1 MSNIKPHDVHY
12 IEAHRTRTALVED
25 PIEFE
30 ALAGVFA
37 SNMMELSK
45 LSASDLTRKRE
56 HFPWKREH
64 FPRKGEHLPRIRDY
78 LPESGELRHSYRK
91 RAYLWE

>member
-30 ALAGVFA
+30 
-37 SNMMELSK
+37 
-45 LSASDLTRKRE
+45 T
-56 HFPWKREH
+56 PWKREH
-64 FPRKGEHLPRIRDY
+64 FPRKVEHLPRIRDY